1 MEAEVTTEAA
11 RLLPVVCLEV
21 AVQLTSEG
29 RLIAFRTVFWWLGEE
44 EDAIIR
50 ALLAEGMEVIL
61 AAPPVRRVRTV
72 APESAE
78 IQATRLSEARSAIP
92 LNAHLE
98 PVMAVPVKVG
108 LDVVLRA

>member
-1 MEAEVTTEAA
+1 MGVTTVAA
-11 RLLPVVCLEV
+11 RLLPVVCLGE

-44 EDAIIR
+44 VDAIIR

-61 AAPPVRRVRTV
+61 AAPPVRPVRTV

-78 IQATRLSEARSAIP
+78 IQATRLLEA
-92 LNAHLE
+92 
-98 PVMAVPVKVG
+98 
-108 LDVVLRA
+108 